1 MTKKEKGRLWD
12 GRSRPATDKYKEN
25 FIFKEKTLSEQL
37 QEGFEKERMGLPKK
51 LTEQQMKFAYELV
64 TNEGRKTATEC
75 AVDAGFAKD
84 SARQYASKLQNPKL
98 YPLVVKY
105 IGELREE
112 WQKKYEVTY
121 EKHIAELGQIR
132 KEALK
137 KGAWSAAVNA
147 EVARGKAAGLYIE
160 QKIIRT
166 GKLED
171 LTTEELESRMK
182 KIIDDYSPIL
192 EDVPFEERKDKV
204 KSKQESQKDS
214 LHLSDASDGKTF
226 LSKIIHHHLHNANV
240 QTLCLFL

>member
-1 MTKKEKGRLWD
+1 MAD
-12 GRSRPATDKYKEN
+12 QD
-25 FIFKEKTLSEQL
+25 L
-37 QEGFEKERMGLPKK
+37 QTTNTNKNGTGYSMGVPKK
-51 LTEQQMKFAYELV
+51 LTERQMKFAHEVV

-75 AVDAGFAKD
+75 AVDAGFEPEF
-84 SARQYASKLQNPKL
+84 ARQYASKLQNPKL

-121 EKHIAELGQIR
+121 DRHISELGKIR
-132 KEALK
+132 QQALN

-171 LTTEELESRMK
+171 LTTEELEARMK
-182 KIIDDYSPIL
+182 QIIDDYSPIL
-192 EDVPFEERKDKV
+192 ENVPFEDIKETVMQAKEKTNEDSQQSDIESSSESSLSSSHKKLEKQNAQ
-204 KSKQESQKDS
+204 KSE
-214 LHLSDASDGKTF
+214 
-226 LSKIIHHHLHNANV
+226 
-240 QTLCLFL
+240 